1 SGGAAGKI
9 IDRHAL
15 ASSRLVFGIGV
26 RLDELREIP
35 VQHGWSR
42 NDDGSIGGIRC
53 IRGVLIGAKEK
64 QLVFQNRTANSAS
77 DLLPPLRSFR
87 GRKVPAG
94 SELIIAIVIERVAM
108 KLIRSGFC
116 N

>member
-1 SGGAAGKI
+1 SKT
-9 IDRHAL
+9 IDLHAL
-15 ASSRLVFGIGV
+15 ASSRLVFRIGIH
-26 RLDELREIP
+26 LDELREIP
-35 VQHGWSR
+35 VQHGWGR

-64 QLVFQNRTANSAS
+64 QLVFQNRTANSAP

-87 GRKVPAG
+87 WRKIPAG
-94 SELIIAIVIERVAM
+94 SELIIAIVIEPVTV